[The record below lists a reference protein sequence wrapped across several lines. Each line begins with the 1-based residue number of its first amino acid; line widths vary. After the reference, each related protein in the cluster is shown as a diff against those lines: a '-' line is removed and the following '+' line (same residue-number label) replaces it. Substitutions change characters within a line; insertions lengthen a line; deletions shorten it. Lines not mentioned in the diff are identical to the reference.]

1 MSLPY
6 NHALIYC
13 EWGQQALLPT
23 RGHVRLVGNRGWF
36 RDVFHKISFPFPSCH
51 ALSMSKS
58 VLGLFVPFII
68 YPPTTP
74 QSVFPVADQRVDVR
88 GACSLRRSC
97 GGNRRTPLTGESE
110 RVLPQSGH
118 STNVTEL
125 AVNRLRSMGT
135 TVRENVHLGDALVCT
150 GSSAVSTVFVVFCC
164 SFSGGVCCSDSFPF
178 ALAGSA
184 PSGWGTS
191 TLGPAPSSSAALL

>member
-6 NHALIYC
+6 NHALSYC

-118 STNVTEL
+118 STEVTEL
-125 AVNRLRSMGT
+125 SAHRLGSMGT
-135 TVRENVHLGDALVCT
+135 TVRENVHLGDVLVCT
-150 GSSAVSTVFVVFCC
+150 GSFAVSTVFVVFCC
-164 SFSGGVCCSDSFPF
+164 SFSWTVCRSGSFPF
-178 ALAGSA
+178 TPG
-184 PSGWGTS
+184 
-191 TLGPAPSSSAALL
+191 SSADV